1 MDFFVRFLYSCF
13 FFWFLC
19 FHAAT
24 NKVAPSPPLDI
35 QTTRPRFA
43 LTKDWR
49 SRRVGD
55 SLQSTALRSTD
66 DNDDDDDNE
75 IVSINSME
83 KKCVS
88 PS

>member
-1 MDFFVRFLYSCF
+1 MTS
-13 FFWFLC
+13 
-19 FHAAT
+19 
-24 NKVAPSPPLDI
+24 
-35 QTTRPRFA
+35 FA
-43 LTKDWR
+43 LPKTEPA
-49 SRRVGD
+49 GD
-55 SLQSTALRSTD
+55 ALQSTALRSTD